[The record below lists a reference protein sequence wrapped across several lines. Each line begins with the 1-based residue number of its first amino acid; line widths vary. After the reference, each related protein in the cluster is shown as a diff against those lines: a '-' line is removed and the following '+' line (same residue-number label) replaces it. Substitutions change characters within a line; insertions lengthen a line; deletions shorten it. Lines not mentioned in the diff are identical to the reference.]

1 MIAILKLVYRIL
13 LKGLAVVIPV
23 LVTGY
28 IIIWLVTS
36 LESFCRILIG
46 LVLPD
51 RYYLPGLGFV
61 VGIVVV
67 GLIGLLFHIGL
78 FRKTWTLIEKAIY
91 RIPMIKTI
99 YGAVKDFMDF
109 MNRSSSEQAKTVVSL
124 QLPGTSMK
132 LIGFVTRE
140 EFHGLP
146 EGVGGPDMIAVYL
159 PMSYQIGGFTVILP
173 RDAVQRIDFSIE
185 DAMRFVLTG
194 AMAVERENTEDPAST
209 RNSNG
214 RTSEPE

>member
-1 MIAILKLVYRIL
+1 MITILKFGYRIL
-13 LKGLAVVIPV
+13 LKGLAVVIPL

-28 IIIWLVTS
+28 ILIWLVTS

-61 VGIVVV
+61 VGVFVVS
-67 GLIGLLFHIGL
+67 LIGLLFHVGL
-78 FRKTWTLIEKAIY
+78 FRKTWRLIEKGID
-91 RIPMIKTI
+91 RLPLIKTI

-109 MNRSSSEQAKTVVSL
+109 MNRSASEQAKKVVSV

-140 EFHGLP
+140 DFHGLP
-146 EGVGGPDMIAVYL
+146 EGVGGPEMIAVYL
-159 PMSYQIGGFTVILP
+159 PMSYQVGGFTVILP
-173 RDAVQRIDFSIE
+173 QNEVEKIDFSIE
-185 DAMRFVLTG
+185 EAMRFVLTG
-194 AMAVERENTEDPAST
+194 AMAVERKNTEEYVST

-214 RTSEPE
+214 TTSEPE